1 MFFSATAEDGIMQF
15 TKAES
20 YGLRGV
26 IYLARTGADKIVPL
40 SEIARAEEVPEKFLA
55 KIFQSLTKAK
65 IVKSHRGIRG
75 GFSLLGD
82 PDDITARQIIE
93 AIQGPYSLAKCL
105 KYPRECDKSE
115 TCPVRDILKQA
126 ESKLMAVFEEYTVGA
141 MMRRQELPRAHKPA

>member
-1 MFFSATAEDGIMQF
+1 MQF

-26 IYLARTGADKIVPL
+26 IYLARAGSDKIIPL

-65 IVKSHRGIRG
+65 IVRSHRGIRG
-75 GFSLLGD
+75 GFSLIGD
-82 PDDITARQIIE
+82 PQEISARQIIE

-105 KYPRECDKSE
+105 KHPRECDKSD

-126 ESKLMAVFEEYTVGA
+126 ESKLMAVFEEYSIGD
-141 MMRRQELPRAHKPA
+141 MMRRQGLPKIPKPA